1 MYSNCVPNDAILDSM
16 KSIQVNVRMPLKFH
30 AERKAAA
37 KKRGIGVATEI
48 LRRLGYKSPGAGNP
62 AWVAGKPQSERRRG
76 NRYRRGIEPLQGG
89 TVIGRPVTG

>member
-1 MYSNCVPNDAILDSM
+1 MYSNCVDKSAMLGSM
-16 KSIQVNVRMPLKFH
+16 KSIQVNLRMPLELH
-30 AERKAAA
+30 AEIKAAA

-76 NRYRRGIEPLQGG
+76 NRYRRGIAPLGK
-89 TVIGRPVTG
+89 VIGRPFIG

>member
-1 MYSNCVPNDAILDSM
+1 MIDSM
-16 KSIQVNVRMPLKFH
+16 KSIQVNLRMPLELH
-30 AERKAAA
+30 SELKAAA

-62 AWVAGKPQSERRRG
+62 AWVTGKPQRERRRG

-89 TVIGRPVTG
+89 KGIARPVTG